1 MITPYDYPL
10 RALGWIVI
18 ISAPYSI
25 CSSGRCA
32 YGLARSVD
40 GSGYMIVIVIKNRR
54 DGVGSSE
61 LLYYSLV
68 FVCWSRLFC
77 RLFRRRIALSRFVLV
92 SLGVAEL
99 RKVDAGVLPRRW
111 LRKLVRYRCVGHCTL
126 FCRSDGGRGREEGKH
141 SP

>member
-1 MITPYDYPL
+1 M
-10 RALGWIVI
+10 
-18 ISAPYSI
+18 
-25 CSSGRCA
+25 
-32 YGLARSVD
+32 GLARSVD
-40 GSGYMIVIVIKNRR
+40 GSGYMIVIVIENRR

-92 SLGVAEL
+92 SFGVAEL

-126 FCRSDGGRGREEGKH
+126 FCRLGGGRRREEGKH
-141 SP
+141 SPQRFPKRDVRHAVVSCIFLLSCVGRKRRQQT